1 MPAFSVP
8 ANLAFDDYDDLTAAI
23 QDWMDRSD
31 LSGSVQAM
39 IALAEARMRR
49 ELSPLFTETTASVAV
64 SDGLGGLPSDYG
76 TLIRVMYSDRVL
88 PAYSPA
94 TGAYVATSS
103 EPWAYSIE
111 AGQIRLWPE
120 TDATVV
126 LLYNPTIPALGADT
140 PTNDLLSQHP
150 DAYFYGSMLFAEG
163 YVANDQRAATFKA
176 LWDECIAELKNYLV
190 RQKFAGPLV
199 PRVGFVP

>member
-8 ANLAFDDYDDLTAAI
+8 ANLAFDDYTDLTAAI
-23 QDWMDRSD
+23 QDWMDRGD
-31 LSGSVQAM
+31 LTGSVQAM

-49 ELSPLFTETTASVAV
+49 ELAPLYSETTASVV
-64 SDGLGGLPSDYG
+64 VTDGLGALPSDFS
-76 TLIRVMYSDRVL
+76 TLTRVMYDTRVL
-88 PAYSPA
+88 PAYSPHI
-94 TGAYVATSS
+94 GAYVATSS
-103 EPWAYSIE
+103 EPLAYSIE
-111 AGQIRLWPE
+111 ANQIRLWPE

-126 LLYNPTIPALGADT
+126 LLYQPTLPALGEDT
-140 PTNDLLSQHP
+140 PTNDLLSLHP
-150 DAYFYGSMLFAEG
+150 DAYFFGAMVFAEG

-176 LWDECIAELKNYLV
+176 LWDECLDEMKAYLV